1 MRTNPCKPPKCW
13 HPQEEAVLKEWGEL
27 CNSYAW
33 MHSRAAE
40 RMSRF
45 SSCLFVPSVVL
56 NGVIASVSFAMHSD
70 ASVVIGILN
79 VVAGGLMVLERS
91 LELGSSR
98 DKHRECAMLFSK
110 VGRSIASELVLPH
123 QDRMMDGREFLR
135 FAGFEADRI
144 LQMNVALPDAIVN
157 KFQKTFGSDPTTL
170 HEIKIYPHSS
180 PEDSESS
187 STTSTSTTNNT
198 DSEEEQHELRR
209 SVDNLKFHMFSRC
222 NSN

>member
-1 MRTNPCKPPKCW
+1 
-13 HPQEEAVLKEWGEL
+13 
-27 CNSYAW
+27 
-33 MHSRAAE
+33 MHTRAAE

-45 SSCLFVPSVVL
+45 SAYLFVPSVIL
-56 NGVIASVSFAMHSD
+56 NGVIASVSFAVHSD

-98 DKHRECAMLFSK
+98 DKHRECGMLFSK
-110 VGRSIASELVLPH
+110 VGRSIASELSLPH

-170 HEIKIYPHSS
+170 HEIKIYPHS
-180 PEDSESS
+180 PDESS
-187 STTSTSTTNNT
+187 DSSTTTEENSTTSTTT
-198 DSEEEQHELRR
+198 DSEEEQNGLRK
-209 SVDNLKFHMFSRC
+209 SVDNLRFHMTRC
-222 NSN
+222 NS